1 MATVKVRGEGGAV
14 FELDDQVEYVAAQ
27 LASGALVPIHDHA
40 DVTSDVEDKPVQ
52 KRRGRPPKAEVA
64 ASDTE

>member
-27 LASGALVPIHDHA
+27 LASGALVPIHDDA
-40 DVTSDVEDKPVQ
+40 DATTDKPVQ
-52 KRRGRPPKAEVA
+52 KRRPRPAKADSGSE
-64 ASDTE
+64 